1 MIHMAGIIIAAHGN
15 MAKAMLESA
24 ELIVGKQEKVETLGL
39 NHGDS
44 IDEFSRRLE
53 EGIEKYKGE
62 GVLILLDFYGGTPF
76 NTSAVVINKFAK
88 ECELECLTGVNLPML
103 LELFLNRDTMKLK
116 DLKNLCTQVGMSGI
130 KDVKTALNI

>member
-1 MIHMAGIIIAAHGN
+1 MAGIIIAAHGN

-24 ELIVGKQEKVETLGL
+24 ELIVGKQENVETLGL

>member
-1 MIHMAGIIIAAHGN
+1 MAGIVIAAHGN

-53 EGIEKYKGE
+53 EGIEKYKDE

>member
-1 MIHMAGIIIAAHGN
+1 MAGIIIAAHGN

-24 ELIVGKQEKVETLGL
+24 ELIVGKQENVETLGL

-44 IDEFSRRLE
+44 IDEFSRRLK
-53 EGIEKYKGE
+53 EGIEKYKDE

>member
-1 MIHMAGIIIAAHGN
+1 MAGIIIAAHGN

-24 ELIVGKQEKVETLGL
+24 ELIVGKQDKVETLGL

-44 IDEFSRRLE
+44 IDEFSKKLE
-53 EGIEKYKGE
+53 NGIEKYKEE
-62 GVLILLDFYGGTPF
+62 GTLVLLDFYGGTPF
-76 NTSAVVINKFAK
+76 NTSAIIINKLAK

-116 DLKNLCTQVGMSGI
+116 ELKALCEEVGISGI
-130 KDVKTALNI
+130 KDVKIALNI

>member
-1 MIHMAGIIIAAHGN
+1 MAGIIIAAHGN

>member
-1 MIHMAGIIIAAHGN
+1 MAGIIIAAHGN

-53 EGIEKYKGE
+53 EGIEKYKDE